1 MEEHSLDP
9 EDVGKQSHFDK
20 NKVIYS
26 YLHSRHIAIHCRVY
40 RTKMFN
46 EYGKYYLI
54 WNSWHVLLFK
64 KKNLNNDI
72 SERAKAFWK
81 KEDIDDLFNVV
92 FGYLDNLKRVLKKN
106 TATDRGWTLPLF
118 HVTIR
123 TCDQLPAVINKSSC
137 LSTRICSGLKAAGG
151 FELFSVR
158 FKSGLF
164 CGSGGHWFR

>member
-1 MEEHSLDP
+1 MP
-9 EDVGKQSHFDK
+9 F
-20 NKVIYS
+20 
-26 YLHSRHIAIHCRVY
+26 IAVY
-40 RTKMFN
+40 IGPKCSMSTANITSFETRDMSF
-46 EYGKYYLI
+46 Y
-54 WNSWHVLLFK
+54 FK
-64 KKNLNNDI
+64 KNYLNNAL

-118 HVTIR
+118 HVSIR